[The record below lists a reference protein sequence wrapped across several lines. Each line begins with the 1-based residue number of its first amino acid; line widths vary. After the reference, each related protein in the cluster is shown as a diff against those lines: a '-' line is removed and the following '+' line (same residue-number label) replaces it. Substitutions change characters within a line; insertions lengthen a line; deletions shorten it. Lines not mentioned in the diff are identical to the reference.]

1 MKEQLQTFE
10 YRKKVRDNDVNDDE
24 AYDVL
29 IKEQK
34 KKTITFGV
42 SQTVTNRKKNL
53 NVFDF
58 NIDCAIN
65 QSDHNFTIFANNS
78 NVNK

>member
-1 MKEQLQTFE
+1 ME
-10 YRKKVRDNDVNDDE
+10 YRKKVRDNDVNEDE

-29 IKEQK
+29 IKEHK

-42 SQTVTNRKKNL
+42 KEYTSQTVSNRKKNS

-58 NIDCAIN
+58 NIDSAIN
-65 QSDHNFTIFANNS
+65 QSDHNFAIFANNA